1 MRPFAWFGRFGRN
14 TFERIVIT
22 GLFMG
27 GTTAAVRAGSAAV
40 RAVQSGYLRY
50 YAALLLLGVTGARPL
65 LPGGGD
71 MSNLTIHLTV
81 LLFWPLALA
90 LLGATGPRSWAPG
103 AAIVGAV
110 VPFAYAVMM
119 LFDYDSAA
127 GGLQYVTNDEWIK
140 ALGIRYYLG
149 VDGLNLWLIA
159 LTTLLFLVA
168 AMWLSFRP
176 VERPRLFTFHLAL
189 AETAVLG
196 AFTAQDL
203 ALFVLF
209 FDLMLVPFY
218 FLVGQWG
225 SGPDRV
231 AATYKMIIYTLV
243 GSLLMLAGAVATAV
257 LSADGGTIT
266 FTISDL
272 AQAHLGASTQRWI
285 FTAFALA
292 FLIKMPLFPFHGWMP
307 DAYRTMPLPA
317 LAIFSGVLSKVAAYG
332 FLRIVLPVF
341 PDAAKD
347 FQSLILILA
356 LLSII
361 YGSAQ
366 AFTQTN
372 ARLVLGY
379 SSIAQL
385 GFIVLGIFALDPE
398 GRGAQGA
405 LLQMVNH
412 GLVVAPLFL
421 IIVLLAERSGH
432 RGHHEDGRARVPRAG
447 AGGAVPDRRARDAGD
462 AGVGEL
468 RRRVPDPARAVPDQ
482 AGDRDHRVHRRGDGV
497 GLHAAD
503 VHPHHAQPAAGDGR
517 RVA

>member
-1 MRPFAWFGRFGRN
+1 
-14 TFERIVIT
+14 
-22 GLFMG
+22 
-27 GTTAAVRAGSAAV
+27 
-40 RAVQSGYLRY
+40 
-50 YAALLLLGVTGARPL
+50 
-65 LPGGGD
+65 

-168 AMWLSFRP
+168 AMWVSFRP

-332 FLRIVLPVF
+332 FLRVVLPLF
-341 PDAAKD
+341 PEAAQD

-356 LLSII
+356 LLSIL

-379 SSIAQL
+379 SSVAQL
-385 GFIVLGIFALDPE
+385 GFITLGIFALDPE

-405 LLQMVNH
+405 MLQMVNH

-421 IIVLLAERSGH
+421 IIVLLSERSNGTEDITKMGGIAF
-432 RGHHEDGRARVPRAG
+432 RGPVLASLFLIVALATLAMPGAANFVGEFLILLGLFETKLAIAIIAFTGVAMASVYMLRMFIRTLHNRVGEGVEPREMTVGDAVVIVPLVL
-447 AGGAVPDRRARDAGD
+447 AILAFALYPQAALTASEPAVKGAVQEVVR
-462 AGVGEL
+462 
-468 RRRVPDPARAVPDQ
+468 
-482 AGDRDHRVHRRGDGV
+482 
-497 GLHAAD
+497 
-503 VHPHHAQPAAGDGR
+503 
-517 RVA
+517 

>member
-1 MRPFAWFGRFGRN
+1 MH
-14 TFERIVIT
+14 
-22 GLFMG
+22 
-27 GTTAAVRAGSAAV
+27 
-40 RAVQSGYLRY
+40 Q
-50 YAALLLLGVTGARPL
+50 
-65 LPGGGD
+65 
-71 MSNLTIHLTV
+71 LTIHLTI

-103 AAIVGAV
+103 VSIVGTV
-110 VPFAYAVMM
+110 VPLAYAVMM
-119 LFDYDSAA
+119 LFDYDTAA
-127 GGLQYVTNDEWIK
+127 GGLQYVTDDKWIG
-140 ALGIRYYLG
+140 ALGIRYHLG

-159 LTTLLFLVA
+159 LTTLLFMVASLWLV
-168 AMWLSFRP
+168 FRP

-225 SGPDRV
+225 AGPDRV
-231 AATYKMIIYTLV
+231 AATYRLIIYTLV

-257 LSADGGTIT
+257 LAADGGP
-266 FTISDL
+266 ISFSLADL
-272 AQAHLGASTQRWI
+272 AHANLSDSTQRWI

-332 FLRIVLPVF
+332 FLRIVLPLF
-341 PDAAKD
+341 PAAAKD

-356 LLSII
+356 LLSIL

-379 SSIAQL
+379 SSVAQL

-421 IIVLLAERSGH
+421 IIVLLAERTGT
-432 RGHHEDGRARVPRAG
+432 EDITRMGGVAFRAPVLGSLFLIVALATLAMPG
-447 AGGAVPDRRARDAGD
+447 AANF
-462 AGVGEL
+462 VGEFLILLGLFKTKLAISIIAFTGVAMASVYML
-468 RRRVPDPARAVPDQ
+468 RMFIRTIHNRVGERVESREVAVADAVVLVPLLVVIIAFALYPQAALTASEPATK
-482 AGDRDHRVHRRGDGV
+482 
-497 GLHAAD
+497 AAIQQ
-503 VHPHHAQPAAGDGR
+503 V
-517 RVA
+517 VK

>member
-1 MRPFAWFGRFGRN
+1 MD
-14 TFERIVIT
+14 
-22 GLFMG
+22 
-27 GTTAAVRAGSAAV
+27 
-40 RAVQSGYLRY
+40 Q
-50 YAALLLLGVTGARPL
+50 
-65 LPGGGD
+65 
-71 MSNLTIHLTV
+71 LTIHLSV
-81 LLFWPLALA
+81 LLFWPLAFA
-90 LLGATGPRSWAPG
+90 LLGAAGPRSWAAG
-103 AAIVGAV
+103 FSVVGTII
-110 VPFAYAVMM
+110 PLTYAGMM
-119 LFDYDSAA
+119 LFDFQP
-127 GGLQYVTNDEWIK
+127 GRGLQYVTDDAWIE
-140 ALGIRYYLG
+140 ALGIRYKLG

-159 LTTLLFLVA
+159 LTALLFTA
-168 AMWLSFRP
+168 AALWLAFRP
-176 VERPRLFTFHLAL
+176 VERPKLYRFHLAL

-196 AFTAQDL
+196 AFVAQDL

-225 SGPDRV
+225 TGPDRV
-231 AATYKMIIYTLV
+231 AATYKLIIYTLV

-257 LSADGGTIT
+257 LSADGGPVS
-266 FTISDL
+266 FQLSDL
-272 AQAHLGASTQRWI
+272 VRANLGESTQRWI
-285 FTAFALA
+285 FTSFALA

-307 DAYRTMPLPA
+307 DAYRTMPLPV

-332 FLRIVLPVF
+332 FLRIVLPLF
-341 PDAAKD
+341 PDAAED
-347 FQSLILILA
+347 YQSLILILA
-356 LLSII
+356 LLSIL

-385 GFIVLGIFALDPE
+385 GFITLGIFALDPE

-405 LLQMVNH
+405 VLQMVNH

-421 IIVLLAERSGH
+421 IIVLLSERSGGSEDITKMGGLAF
-432 RGHHEDGRARVPRAG
+432 RGPVLVV
-447 AGGAVPDRRARDAGD
+447 AVPDRGARDAGD

-468 RRRVPDPARAVPDQ
+468 RRRVPDPARPVRDE

-503 VHPHHAQPAAGDGR
+503 VHPHHAQPRRRGG